1 MKQNRNVTP
10 LPIEIEALLMPFDFL
25 VVEDLPVNCILGTD
39 FMSFSSCVIDFTK
52 QIVQFCDNV
61 NMLKPFDVSPD
72 LLALIQTLK
81 IQPRSE
87 YFVPVSVQNSD
98 LIPHQTTQMM
108 VNPLPRNYKQLFF
121 VTNSIV
127 TVPPDGKFVI
137 LLINSSDRSFE
148 IKAERILAF
157 LTPITPDIVLVLL
170 NDSEKVTYDFKT
182 VTPAYDNF
190 VGFGQQ
196 RQDYQRN
203 FVTPP
208 TSQNQHLFQW

>member
-1 MKQNRNVTP
+1 
-10 LPIEIEALLMPFDFL
+10 
-25 VVEDLPVNCILGTD
+25 
-39 FMSFSSCVIDFTK
+39 
-52 QIVQFCDNV
+52 
-61 NMLKPFDVSPD
+61 
-72 LLALIQTLK
+72 
-81 IQPRSE
+81 
-87 YFVPVSVQNSD
+87 
-98 LIPHQTTQMM
+98 MM

-196 RQDYQRN
+196 RQDFQRN

-208 TSQNQHLFQW
+208 TSQNQHLLQRQHQQDQGNIVAPRATQNHHLQGPGSFQQDYSQNHHHNLHESHHIPLQNIVNSVDNYINLPRTVNVTDNNLD